1 MLLTSSVQ
9 IVSTVKINVRKH
21 LRSLHKGKSIY
32 LNALKGTSLLLK
44 GMLVTCG
51 FGRKQKYKYE
61 KNTAPIFFIFIWI
74 LQYIVLKMFYQI
86 SMITKKNILNGNF

>member
-1 MLLTSSVQ
+1 
-9 IVSTVKINVRKH
+9 
-21 LRSLHKGKSIY
+21 
-32 LNALKGTSLLLK
+32 
-44 GMLVTCG
+44 MLVTCG

-61 KNTAPIFFIFIWI
+61 KNRGNPAPIFFIFIWI